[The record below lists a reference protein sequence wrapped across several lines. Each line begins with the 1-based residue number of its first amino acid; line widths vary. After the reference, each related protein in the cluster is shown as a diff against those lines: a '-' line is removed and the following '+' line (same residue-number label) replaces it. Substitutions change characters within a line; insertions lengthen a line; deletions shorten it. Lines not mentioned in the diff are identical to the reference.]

1 MSKSN
6 SSSKRIHN
14 VFKEAIKMLQEKG
27 VVFQKP
33 SSSKDLY
40 YVRNWAVVANKFS
53 GMTFII
59 SKNIAEIVEMF
70 QKEKLDIQVLS
81 VYSKVFSAAY
91 FTVGCTSV
99 SPTELFKVL
108 SVFTGLPNC
117 FTQLSSL
124 NPGAWDSSHYQSG
137 FKLAVMLS
145 QSPSTGSNLVVSCSS
160 LNS

>member
-1 MSKSN
+1 
-6 SSSKRIHN
+6 
-14 VFKEAIKMLQEKG
+14 
-27 VVFQKP
+27 
-33 SSSKDLY
+33 
-40 YVRNWAVVANKFS
+40 
-53 GMTFII
+53 MTFII

-124 NPGAWDSSHYQSG
+124 NPGAWDSSLYQSG

-160 LNS
+160 PNSQVLLIVVKILPEDLIFIISLGGSIKCRV